1 MNQSHFATTIL
12 RVLGTVFAVA
22 VSADALAQALLH
34 LRDLSQVNHITGVWL
49 TLAQALRDGV
59 LYPPLEQD
67 GHYAGTRYMPLVFAL
82 VALLA
87 KITGDFLLA
96 AKLTSLLSMT
106 GLLAVVFVAVRRAC
120 GNALDAFI
128 LTSVILVFP
137 EGRRVLLW
145 PHVDAL
151 AVALSVGGLLLV
163 SGERPGMGSVAAA
176 ALLFALA
183 LAAKFSSVAGVA
195 AACVYLGARDRRRAA
210 WLVAMTAALGVVGFV
225 LLQLGSD
232 GRFLDTFFAVG
243 SGGMSAQ
250 SFAVGPTRMVQAM
263 GVSARS
269 ALVVPLVLPPAVF
282 VLLQD
287 TQRRRLSP
295 WDWYF
300 LFAVPVTMFIFTSP
314 GTDPNHL
321 LELEAAALLVL
332 AGWLRRPAD
341 APAEG
346 LAWTEAAAR
355 GFAAAALLVGLVYAA
370 NCWRQ
375 GPPPDAISQRALIE
389 ALPADGE
396 LLTEDATPAVLLG
409 RRPVVMDPFA
419 FRLLAERGRI
429 DPEPLAA
436 RVRRREFAILV
447 LVRRIDLREESLAPQ
462 LHFGPQVTD
471 AIREAYR
478 FDRAVGGYYLFKPRR
493 DWEEWAAK

>member
-1 MNQSHFATTIL
+1 MNHSHLSTIL

-22 VSADALAQALLH
+22 VCADALAQALPH

-67 GHYAGTRYMPLVFAL
+67 GHYAGTRYMPLFFAL
-82 VALLA
+82 IALLA
-87 KITGDFLLA
+87 KIGGDFLLA
-96 AKLTSLLSMT
+96 AKLTSLLSMA

-120 GNALDAFI
+120 GNAVDAFI
-128 LTSVILVFP
+128 LTSVVLVFP

-151 AVALSVGGLLLV
+151 AVALSVGGLTVV
-163 SGERPGMGSVAAA
+163 SRERPGMGSVAVA

-195 AACVYLGARDRRRAA
+195 AACVYLAGRDRRQTA
-210 WLVAMTAALGVVGFV
+210 WLVLLTAALGGVGFV

-232 GRFLDTFFAVG
+232 GRFLDNFRAVG
-243 SGGMSAQ
+243 SGGMSAR
-250 SFAVGPTRMVQAM
+250 SLAVGPTRMIQAL
-263 GVSARS
+263 GVSARI
-269 ALVVPLVLPPAVF
+269 ALVVPLLLPPAVF
-282 VLLQD
+282 VLFQD
-287 TQRRRLSP
+287 AQRRRMSP
-295 WDWYF
+295 WHWYF
-300 LFAVPVTMFIFTSP
+300 LFAVPVTAFIFTSP

-321 LELEAAALLVL
+321 LELEAAAVLVL
-332 AGWLRRPAD
+332 AGWLRRPAKG
-341 APAEG
+341 PAWP
-346 LAWTEAAAR
+346 AAAAR
-355 GFAAAALLVGLVYAA
+355 GFAAIALLVGLLYAG
-370 NCWRQ
+370 NCWRG
-375 GPPPDAISQRALIE
+375 GPPPDAISQRTLIE

-419 FRLLAERGRI
+419 FRLLAEGGRI
-429 DPEPLAA
+429 DPAPLSA
-436 RVRRREFAILV
+436 RVRRREFAVLV
-447 LVRRIDLREESLAPQ
+447 LVRRIDLPDESLAPQ
-462 LHFGPQVTD
+462 VHFGPQVTD

-493 DWEEWAAK
+493 DWEERAEK

>member
-1 MNQSHFATTIL
+1 MNHSHSTTIL

-22 VSADALAQALLH
+22 VCADALAQSLLH

-67 GHYAGTRYMPLVFAL
+67 GHYAGTRYMPLFFAL

-87 KITGDFLLA
+87 KLTGDFLLA
-96 AKLTSLLSMT
+96 AKLTSLLSMA
-106 GLLAVVFVAVRRAC
+106 GLLTAVFVAVRRAA
-120 GNALDAFI
+120 GHALDAFI
-128 LTSVILVFP
+128 LTSAILAFP

-151 AVALSVGGLLLV
+151 AVALSVGGLLFV

-183 LAAKFSSVAGVA
+183 LAAKVSSVAGVA
-195 AACVYLGARDRRRAA
+195 AACVYLGTRDQRQAA
-210 WLVAMTAALGVVGFV
+210 WLVVMTAALGVVGFV

-232 GRFLDTFFAVG
+232 GRFLDNFRAVG
-243 SGGMSAQ
+243 SGGMSVQ
-250 SFAVGPTRMVQAM
+250 SLAVGPTRMIQAI
-263 GVSARS
+263 GVSARI
-269 ALVVPLVLPPAVF
+269 AFVVPLVLSAAVF

-287 TQRRRLSP
+287 AQRRRLSP

-300 LFAVPVTMFIFTSP
+300 LFAVPVTAFIFTSP

-321 LELEAAALLVL
+321 LELEAAAVLVL
-332 AGWLRRPAD
+332 AGWLRRPA
-341 APAEG
+341 EG
-346 LAWTEAAAR
+346 PAWTETGAR

-375 GPPPDAISQRALIE
+375 GPLPDAISQRTLIE
-389 ALPADGE
+389 ALPAEGE

-409 RRPVVMDPFA
+409 HRPVVMDPFA

-436 RVRRREFAILV
+436 RVRRREFAALV
-447 LVRRIDLREESLAPQ
+447 VVRRIDFPDESLAPH

-478 FDRAVGGYYLFKPRR
+478 FDQAVGGYYLFKPRR
-493 DWEEWAAK
+493 DWEERAAR